1 MKIKL
6 TIKFFL
12 VLSLM
17 ATTLVAQDKVEEKKD
32 STKVATKELP
42 LEPERKLSFNTQQGT
57 WMSLDVHP
65 NGKEI
70 IFDMMGDLYTVP
82 ISGGK
87 ATRITK
93 GMAYDVHPRY
103 SPDGNLIVFIS
114 DKSGSDNLW
123 IRDLKTN
130 EETQLTKDK
139 NQKHF
144 SADWSPD
151 GDYVLGVKGR
161 RNIKPYLYHKDGG
174 SGAKLVS
181 APANLKLIDP
191 AFGADGRL
199 IYFSAR
205 RGAWNYNAQLPQY
218 QIMTFDRNDGS
229 TETITSKYGSSF
241 TPTLSKDGNWLVFGS
256 RFEDKTGLILRNLKN
271 GEEKPFIKQIFTG
284 GKRKTRRKRNKS
296 NKKKKKKI
304 QIKNKSKKNRNK
316 SKNKTRK
323 K

>member
-114 DKSGSDNLW
+114 DKSGSDNLM
-123 IRDLKTN
+123 D
-130 EETQLTKDK
+130 
-139 NQKHF
+139 
-144 SADWSPD
+144 S
-151 GDYVLGVKGR
+151 
-161 RNIKPYLYHKDGG
+161 
-174 SGAKLVS
+174 
-181 APANLKLIDP
+181 
-191 AFGADGRL
+191 
-199 IYFSAR
+199 
-205 RGAWNYNAQLPQY
+205 
-218 QIMTFDRNDGS
+218 
-229 TETITSKYGSSF
+229 
-241 TPTLSKDGNWLVFGS
+241 
-256 RFEDKTGLILRNLKN
+256 
-271 GEEKPFIKQIFTG
+271 
-284 GKRKTRRKRNKS
+284 
-296 NKKKKKKI
+296 
-304 QIKNKSKKNRNK
+304 
-316 SKNKTRK
+316 
-323 K
+323 